1 MWFLSLVL
9 VIPSNPIA
17 VRSKNFRQNSTT
29 RGQTGIAMTKYGGTV
44 DIKTQAVRLAVV
56 MRMDMNGNRTANVG
70 KTMEGSRFRPL
81 STREDAESLSPILS
95 IVTVTAGALSDCWGI
110 KTETSP
116 ESEDVAKDPLRASRR
131 RRTHMGLCEAIRVAF
146 YAITE
151 CHFNCSVE
159 PELREPAGVR
169 KSELGKIPGKY
180 NPLSDISKGGLPAPV
195 TVPLAL

>member
-1 MWFLSLVL
+1 
-9 VIPSNPIA
+9 
-17 VRSKNFRQNSTT
+17 
-29 RGQTGIAMTKYGGTV
+29 
-44 DIKTQAVRLAVV
+44 
-56 MRMDMNGNRTANVG
+56 
-70 KTMEGSRFRPL
+70 
-81 STREDAESLSPILS
+81 
-95 IVTVTAGALSDCWGI
+95 
-110 KTETSP
+110 
-116 ESEDVAKDPLRASRR
+116 
-131 RRTHMGLCEAIRVAF
+131 MGLCEAIRVAF